1 MEAKSRSESGS
12 GIGRIFSLSLN
23 QAISSNS
30 RSPLGFDKSSKR
42 LLLDVEKVNSEG
54 KPGKAPE
61 IVTATSLEQTAGRT
75 PDGQLSDTDVSRAGS
90 IPWTCRPPPGKLCS
104 SPAVADSSSKTGASA
119 VVNRKNVTVRS
130 SEQISTGSKSTSR
143 NKGSGSYKTY
153 IAVRKTH
160 GRAPPGSKTVQDSCA
175 TGTMSVGADKTSTE
189 ASPFKAK
196 GQKAYQNGS
205 RTADSSCLEK
215 WSQQPAV
222 TVRKKD
228 NRGKRE
234 KRRKPRSKTCS
245 VPSDC
250 GVSKDTV
257 NCKGYR
263 TPPRSTVGACNST
276 ANMRENKEP
285 HCFLP
290 QRAAA
295 TDVGID
301 SKQAPRA
308 YATQRADCKHNSINR
323 TDTRKEAAPQRAD
336 DTRTE
341 NMEISRSVAT
351 QSANDGTASRTEDGE
366 SLRPSAAQTDSAWT
380 PRHKVALRPAATW
393 RAHNANELENREV
406 LRPAAAQIADNDS
419 RADNNLNKEDL
430 APAATQRVDNARRKE
445 TKEVLRSPATQRAD
459 NASQTE
465 NEKVSRLGPTQRAD
479 NASRT
484 KNKEAPKPAAVQRV
498 DIFDQTAN
506 REAVGAA
513 SAHGSWNAGGGSCSA
528 VRSQGGMSSRIRS
541 VESRRPASSAVPC
554 IKRREIR
561 HDAVER
567 KSVIAFNKKKRGG
580 FPAVALITQQRLSS
594 GNGTGDVQSSGGTG
608 SPQLGFSYQG
618 KPETV
623 LASAELMKD
632 QVLVSNNGAAREN
645 RCRYSASS
653 KSKPEVITEIHAEC
667 GESKSEYVAEIL
679 QCTDMGV
686 AMSAPRSVIKTGTE
700 NAGEIPGRDIIV
712 SSPELDTETERD
724 GVFVQ
729 SLECQDLNPQKCLT
743 NLQTVPLARRRQ
755 ASVSTRMR
763 GNSRLRSSSYR
774 KSQEEQDSKTEFQE
788 GIKKMKSCTLVL
800 GDDEQV
806 KTVNGGKQLT
816 DLGTSCMVEITD
828 ERGMS
833 GACESGEIADQ
844 LKAQKT
850 AVCNSKQQGE
860 GIEQNDFAG
869 SHQQNAAKG
878 SDRGFFHR
886 QSALEPVDKE
896 KKSTSSS
903 EKTTLL
909 KAPVSMEETVFFTT
923 PGPSPASADEASEK
937 GDVRG
942 GSFESEGASDKN
954 QVADGVAASAK
965 APTKGNKGGKLVISH
980 GCASVM
986 KQPSPLMSVQTRP
999 TLGLWEQL
1007 HCQHDQPL
1015 FAVQHIEPSA
1025 SSDHSICL
1033 PNRPDATSLSESFK
1047 EPEVTSECTSPLH
1060 TLCSS
1065 KGKSSHTH
1073 SCGSFAARGLTVT
1086 TSQSSKELKL
1096 QKLQSS
1102 KDLSKSDFSK
1112 DTAES
1117 QFPGSPVS
1125 KNYQVSKCPS
1135 SQDPQKLEAS
1145 KEGRILKCHPLQ
1157 DLQKL
1162 ETSKQSQFLGSPHL
1176 QEEEHHALEVVSSAS
1191 QPSQVIHKTAEKN
1204 MLEWEDG
1211 DLELTAAQSVPP
1223 ETEQSVPPEAEQSV
1237 HAQSVSLGA
1246 RLEGTAAGL
1255 AGQKLPV
1262 EPTQIQLEWV
1272 DRWRTAWGRGT
1283 GSNGEDS
1290 GCTGAGGISVGET
1303 SKSDSLLPLL
1313 LECASRGTK
1322 DNDSKIQELSTDTG
1336 TYDSDEPDL
1345 NLSDSVGL
1353 SPPLSFSH
1361 KAGVARFPETESISQ
1376 TAAFSR
1382 RFSKKSEAKNQQSQ
1396 VQSSSH
1402 QQAREKWVSSRHR
1415 HSDDPRQNQWKESNG
1430 VGQFTLLK
1438 RENCKEQRPAV
1449 KRRSLC
1455 GSTATASRHHSAS
1468 KSNDSDCLISSSSD
1482 KSHLA
1487 SGSRDEKATQVEE
1500 KGTCHMTHKSEK
1512 ICPTTARCKEAQDTW
1527 HSFSSVPGSE
1537 YSEPLS
1543 VVSDHHSTHSAGLTL
1558 HDRASNSLDGTHVI
1572 CKELPGKCQ
1581 SDSISSVSSK
1591 LANLHFLPSVEKC
1604 LQSEGE
1610 TQSDSD
1616 TTTFQAR
1623 KKCPHVSLDRDKSF
1637 DSKRRETHKSSST
1650 SRSCSCKRV
1659 HSQTGSK
1666 YSERKQVHPW
1676 PVACQACRDPAAFR
1690 KKLVH
1695 FHSQSGSGQNGR
1707 ETLPLLAT
1715 GEQRCREPVN
1725 SQKVTGNIS
1734 GELAIPHVASD
1745 QTCMAHVFSQ
1755 GASDETG
1762 RKSVSSQAVL
1772 KDIRKMPHTGT
1783 GSKSQ
1788 PAAGCSQ
1795 SHRDAACDHGVD
1807 CSHGCVARERLH
1819 SLTDSDLYPRVQTS
1833 SSSDCGSDLLSQS
1846 DCDDLVAQVLG
1857 NCRTEVMQERQPYMH
1872 YLHNCEFS
1880 EYWHKVYSGA
1890 YPNLSW
1896 YPPYTAES
1904 SNQSY
1909 YSPHPSDSG
1918 DCWMQPHDPYYE
1930 RWYNAWLAYSMAC
1943 YGYGFQGQEQG
1954 MGCSDE
1960 HECQDS
1966 CCSTAFQQL
1975 QQNRPSSRPASR
1987 PPSAVENPI
1996 QQDLNPTP
2004 RERSPIYPDNSAT
2017 SHQDVSGNG
2026 SMDGADDSE
2035 AIHIPCHSI
2044 QTVNSAWHPLDY
2056 IRKQTVEASN
2066 IPDVSFELIVRMKN
2080 ESQAASG
2087 SPVHEEKT
2095 IQGSD
2100 LLETKDDV
2108 KTSSL
2113 QPDSRASSTTLADE
2127 DYRPIVQP
2135 PESSLRAMHPLW
2147 HFGARLPPP
2156 SRFPFAL
2163 NQPTCMA
2170 DYCWPPRPQ
2179 LPCPLV
2185 PAPLDP
2191 NPFCPLPTYPACRP
2205 RSATVTSSNSKCHF
2219 SFSGFFVWGITV

>member
-1 MEAKSRSESGS
+1 MEAKSRSGSGS

-30 RSPLGFDKSSKR
+30 RSPLGFDKSSKL

-75 PDGQLSDTDVSRAGS
+75 PDGQLSDTDVSRPGS
-90 IPWTCRPPPGKLCS
+90 ISWTCRPPPGKLCS
-104 SPAVADSSSKTGASA
+104 SPAIADSSSKTGASA

-130 SEQISTGSKSTSR
+130 SEQIFSTGSKPTSR
-143 NKGSGSYKTY
+143 NKGSSYKTY
-153 IAVRKTH
+153 IAVRKAH

-234 KRRKPRSKTCS
+234 KRRKPRSKTSS

-257 NCKGYR
+257 DCKGYP

-276 ANMRENKEP
+276 ASMSENKEP

-295 TDVGID
+295 TDVGIE
-301 SKQAPRA
+301 SKQSPRA
-308 YATQRADCKHNSINR
+308 SATQRADCEHNSINR
-323 TDTRKEAAPQRAD
+323 TDSRKEAAPQRAD

-351 QSANDGTASRTEDGE
+351 QSANDVTASRTEDEE

-380 PRHKVALRPAATW
+380 TRHKVALSPAATR

-406 LRPAAAQIADNDS
+406 LRPAATQIADNDS
-419 RADNNLNKEDL
+419 RADNNLNNEDL

-445 TKEVLRSPATQRAD
+445 IKEVLRLPATQRAD

-465 NEKVSRLGPTQRAD
+465 NKKVLRLDPTQRAD

-484 KNKEAPKPAAVQRV
+484 KTKEAPKPAAIQRV
-498 DIFDQTAN
+498 DIFDQTTN
-506 REAVGAA
+506 REAVRAA
-513 SAHGSWNAGGGSCSA
+513 SAHGSWNAGGGTCSA
-528 VRSQGGMSSRIRS
+528 IRSQGGMSNRICS
-541 VESRRPASSAVPC
+541 VESLRPASSAVPC

-561 HDAVER
+561 HGAVER
-567 KSVIAFNKKKRGG
+567 KSVIAFNKKKKGG
-580 FPAVALITQQRLSS
+580 VPAAALITQQRLSS
-594 GNGTGDVQSSGGTG
+594 GNGTGDVQNSGGTG
-608 SPQLGFSYQG
+608 SPQLEFSYQG

-623 LASAELMKD
+623 TASAELMKD

-645 RCRYSASS
+645 RCKYSASS
-653 KSKPEVITEIHAEC
+653 KSKLEVITQIHAKC
-667 GESKSEYVAEIL
+667 GESKLEYVAEIL
-679 QCTDMGV
+679 QCTDVGE
-686 AMSAPRSVIKTGTE
+686 ALSAPRSVIKAGTE
-700 NAGEIPGRDIIV
+700 NDGEIPGKDIV
-712 SSPELDTETERD
+712 VPSPELDTETERD

-774 KSQEEQDSKTEFQE
+774 KSQEEQDSKTEFQG
-788 GIKKMKSCTLVL
+788 GIKKVKSGTLVL
-800 GDDEQV
+800 VDDEQV

-844 LKAQKT
+844 VKAPKT
-850 AVCNSKQQGE
+850 AVCNRKQQGE

-869 SHQQNAAKG
+869 SHQRNAAKG
-878 SDRGFFHR
+878 QQIAAKGSGRGFFHT
-886 QSALEPVDKE
+886 QSALEPVDNE
-896 KKSTSSS
+896 KKSAGSS
-903 EKTTLL
+903 ENTTVV
-909 KAPVSMEETVFFTT
+909 KADVSMEETVFFTT
-923 PGPSPASADEASEK
+923 PSPSPTPVDEASEK

-942 GSFESEGASDKN
+942 GSFESEGTSDKK

-965 APTKGNKGGKLVISH
+965 AQTKQNKGGKLVISH
-980 GCASVM
+980 GCAAIM
-986 KQPSPLMSVQTRP
+986 KRPSPLMSVQTRP

-1007 HCQHDQPL
+1007 HCQHNQPF
-1015 FAVQHIEPSA
+1015 FAVHHIEPSA
-1025 SSDHSICL
+1025 SSDRSIRL

-1047 EPEVTSECTSPLH
+1047 DPEVTSECTS
-1060 TLCSS
+1060 
-1065 KGKSSHTH
+1065 
-1073 SCGSFAARGLTVT
+1073 
-1086 TSQSSKELKL
+1086 E
-1096 QKLQSS
+1096 
-1102 KDLSKSDFSK
+1102 SDCSK
-1112 DTAES
+1112 DTAETH
-1117 QFPGSPVS
+1117 FPGSPVS

-1135 SQDPQKLEAS
+1135 SQDPQKSEAS
-1145 KEGRILKCHPLQ
+1145 KDCHILKCHPSQ

-1162 ETSKQSQFLGSPHL
+1162 ETSKQSQFLGSPHS
-1176 QEEEHHALEVVSSAS
+1176 QEEEHHALEGVSSVL

-1204 MLEWEDG
+1204 MLEWEDR
-1211 DLELTAAQSVPP
+1211 DLELTAVQSVPP
-1223 ETEQSVPPEAEQSV
+1223 EAEQSVPPEAEQSV
-1237 HAQSVSLGA
+1237 HAESVSLRA

-1272 DRWRTAWGRGT
+1272 DRWRTAWGWGT

-1290 GCTGAGGISVGET
+1290 GRTGAGGISVGES

-1313 LECASRGTK
+1313 LECASQGMK
-1322 DNDSKIQELSTDTG
+1322 DIDSKIQELSTDTG
-1336 TYDSDEPDL
+1336 TYNSDEPDL

-1353 SPPLSFSH
+1353 SPPLSFSY
-1361 KAGVARFPETESISQ
+1361 KEPRAGVVHFPETESISQ
-1376 TAAFSR
+1376 TADFSQ
-1382 RFSKKSEAKNQQSQ
+1382 RFSKKSEAKNQHSQ
-1396 VQSSSH
+1396 VESTSH
-1402 QQAREKWVSSRHR
+1402 LQAPEKRVSIRHR
-1415 HSDDPRQNQWKESNG
+1415 HSDDPRQNRWKESNG

-1438 RENCKEQRPAV
+1438 RENCKEQRPLV

-1455 GSTATASRHHSAS
+1455 GSAATASRHHCAS
-1468 KSNDSDCLISSSSD
+1468 KSNDSDCL
-1482 KSHLA
+1482 
-1487 SGSRDEKATQVEE
+1487 
-1500 KGTCHMTHKSEK
+1500 
-1512 ICPTTARCKEAQDTW
+1512 
-1527 HSFSSVPGSE
+1527 
-1537 YSEPLS
+1537 
-1543 VVSDHHSTHSAGLTL
+1543 
-1558 HDRASNSLDGTHVI
+1558 
-1572 CKELPGKCQ
+1572 
-1581 SDSISSVSSK
+1581 
-1591 LANLHFLPSVEKC
+1591 
-1604 LQSEGE
+1604 
-1610 TQSDSD
+1610 
-1616 TTTFQAR
+1616 
-1623 KKCPHVSLDRDKSF
+1623 
-1637 DSKRRETHKSSST
+1637 
-1650 SRSCSCKRV
+1650 
-1659 HSQTGSK
+1659 
-1666 YSERKQVHPW
+1666 
-1676 PVACQACRDPAAFR
+1676 
-1690 KKLVH
+1690 KLVH

-1715 GEQRCREPVN
+1715 GEQHCREPVN
-1725 SQKVTGNIS
+1725 SQKITGNIS

-1755 GASDETG
+1755 GASGETG

-1846 DCDDLVAQVLG
+1846 DCDDLAAQVQG

-1872 YLHNCEFS
+1872 YLHSCEFS

-1896 YPPYTAES
+1896 YPPYTVES

-1909 YSPHPSDSG
+1909 YSPHPSGSG

-1954 MGCSDE
+1954 MGCNDE
-1960 HECQDS
+1960 HECQDG

-1987 PPSAVENPI
+1987 PPSAMENPI
-1996 QQDLNPTP
+1996 QQDLNPMP

-2017 SHQDVSGNG
+2017 LHQDVSGNG

-2044 QTVNSAWHPLDY
+2044 QTVNSARHPLDY
-2056 IRKQTVEASN
+2056 VHKQTVEASS

-2087 SPVHEEKT
+2087 SPVHEKT

-2113 QPDSRASSTTLADE
+2113 QPDSHASPTTLADE

-2135 PESSLRAMHPLW
+2135 PESSLHAMHPLW
-2147 HFGARLPPP
+2147 RFGARLPPP
-2156 SRFPFAL
+2156 SRFPFGL
-2163 NQPTCMA
+2163 NQPSCAA

-2219 SFSGFFVWGITV
+2219 SFRLLCVGYYSVVAFLCV